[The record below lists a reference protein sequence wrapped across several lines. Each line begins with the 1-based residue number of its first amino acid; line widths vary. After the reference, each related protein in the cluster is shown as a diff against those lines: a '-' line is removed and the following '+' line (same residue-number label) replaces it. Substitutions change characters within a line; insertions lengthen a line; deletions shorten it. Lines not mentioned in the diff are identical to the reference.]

1 MGEASHD
8 KWSEGETDLSSLLAS
23 MAPKLH
29 PETFVFCTLSQNEIE
44 PPRSDILMRFRE
56 ADETTLILAQTIA
69 EARGFAYRGT
79 WRMIT
84 LTVHSSLEAVGFLAT
99 VLPSLT
105 NAGISTNV
113 VSAFYHDH
121 VFVPA
126 SRAQDA
132 LSILQSIASSQE
144 ITQRS

>member
-8 KWSEGETDLSSLLAS
+8 KRSEGETDLSSLFAS

-29 PETFVFCTLSQNEIE
+29 RETFVFCTLSQNTID
-44 PPRSDILMRFRE
+44 PPVSDILMRFRE
-56 ADETTLILAQTIA
+56 ADETTLILPQTIA
-69 EARGFAYRGT
+69 DTRGFAYRGT

-84 LTVHSSLEAVGFLAT
+84 LTVHSSLEAVGFLAK
-99 VLPSLT
+99 VLPSLAT
-105 NAGISTNV
+105 AGISTNV

-121 VFVPA
+121 VFVQA

-132 LSILQSIASSQE
+132 LSILQSLASSRAM
-144 ITQRS
+144 TQKP